1 MAFEISEVL
10 EKIDDIPEA
19 LICDLCGQKTK
30 RLNKMRHHRD
40 LEICANCLEDFHRCD

>member
-19 LICDLCGQKTK
+19 LICDLCGQKAK
-30 RLNKMRHHRD
+30 KLNKLKHRS